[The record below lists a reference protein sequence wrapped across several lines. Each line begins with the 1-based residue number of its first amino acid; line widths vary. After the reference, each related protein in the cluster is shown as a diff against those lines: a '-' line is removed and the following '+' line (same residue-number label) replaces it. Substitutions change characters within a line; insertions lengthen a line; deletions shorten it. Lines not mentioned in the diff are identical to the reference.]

1 MNILLKVISDNVTA
15 LTMLIKMR
23 PDNAKMAI
31 VARELAL
38 RLGKLSF
45 PPDAVHTPG
54 VSHKIADLLSR
65 VYQPGKSMELD
76 ESAHPMLRG
85 AVRVGVPERNDTFYR
100 AVLHEPAYYK
110 AEGDTWDS
118 WY

>member
-1 MNILLKVISDNVTA
+1 
-15 LTMLIKMR
+15 MLIKMR

-38 RLGKLSF
+38 RLAKLSF
-45 PPDAVHTPG
+45 PPDAIHVPG
-54 VSHKIADLLSR
+54 ISHQIADLLSR
-65 VYQPGKSMELD
+65 VYQPGKAVVLD
-76 ESAHPMLRG
+76 ETAHPMLKG
-85 AVRVGVPERNDTFYR
+85 AVRIEVPNRDNSFYK
-100 AVLHEPAYYK
+100 ALLHEPAYYK